1 MTKVMLPAVIAL
13 ATLTV
18 GCASSANLV
27 RKDTGGGRVSLQGAY
42 MPSMADA
49 RLLMAE
55 HCQGPVDAVELG
67 KSLEFRCRSHGAFP
81 EPRQELAA
89 KHADS
94 AF

>member
-1 MTKVMLPAVIAL
+1 MTKYTLATVIAL
-13 ATLTV
+13 ATLIV
-18 GCASSANLV
+18 GCANSANLV
-27 RKDTGGGRVSLQGAY
+27 RKDTVGGRVSLQGAY

-67 KSLEFRCRSHGAFP
+67 ESVEFRCVGHAVSS

-89 KHADS
+89 KQASS

>member
-1 MTKVMLPAVIAL
+1 MTKSTLAAVIAL

-18 GCASSANLV
+18 GCANSASLV
-27 RKDTGGGRVSLQGAY
+27 RKDTVGGRVSLQGAY

-55 HCQGPVDAVELG
+55 HCQGPVDTVELG
-67 KSLEFRCRSHGAFP
+67 ASVEFRCLGHAASS
-81 EPRQELAA
+81 EPQKELAA
-89 KHADS
+89 QQASS